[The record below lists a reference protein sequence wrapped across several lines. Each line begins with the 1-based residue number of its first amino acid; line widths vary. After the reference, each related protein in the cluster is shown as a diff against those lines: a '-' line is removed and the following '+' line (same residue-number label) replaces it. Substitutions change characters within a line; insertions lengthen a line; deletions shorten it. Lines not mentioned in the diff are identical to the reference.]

1 MCSHGASCYTANNY
15 RFVCTY
21 TVFIIINVPL
31 NNRKLEP
38 NLKMIIPII
47 INNNNKNSNDTI
59 HTQKRKILFT
69 DHHNTSVTNVHTRR
83 TMWGARRSVLPDPPI
98 TPSGTATNQK
108 TIKKNKT
115 KKSKVV
121 VETLPGSC

>member
-1 MCSHGASCYTANNY
+1 
-15 RFVCTY
+15 
-21 TVFIIINVPL
+21 
-31 NNRKLEP
+31 
-38 NLKMIIPII
+38 MIIPII

-83 TMWGARRSVLPDPPI
+83 TMWGARRSFLPDPLI

-108 TIKKNKT
+108 TMIKKNKT